1 MMIKAKQRFSLLL
14 LTALFLISLL
24 SGCVSSSSGTTN
36 SVASEEASK
45 PIATIFADYIPVTF
59 DDLLKE
65 SKFIVYG
72 EVFHVL
78 PARERLV
85 AKTSTQVYT
94 PIGIIPIQTLKGNPP
109 SPFIYNYI
117 GGEFEG
123 IVHQIDGDKRSFQE
137 GDHVLV
143 FLSKYSGDIYP
154 RGSLDPRI
162 HCQGKG
168 GPCQKGVVINDNKR
182 LPLQSKGRVRSRQQP
197 LEISFYWSVLSL
209 TIFPKRKKRAVD
221 ARIGW
226 RR

>member
-14 LTALFLISLL
+14 LTARFLIFLL

-78 PARERLV
+78 PARERLI

-94 PIGIIPIQTLKGNPP
+94 PIGIMPIQTLKGNPP
-109 SPFIYNYI
+109 APFIYNYI

-143 FLSKYSGDIYP
+143 FLSKYSGDIGRASVFIEHNGMLTVWDDEGNYTP
-154 RGSLDPRI
+154 VEVSTQEYIAKVKEALAK
-162 HCQGKG
+162 KG
-168 GPCQKGVVINDNKR
+168 
-182 LPLQSKGRVRSRQQP
+182 
-197 LEISFYWSVLSL
+197 LS
-209 TIFPKRKKRAVD
+209 
-221 ARIGW
+221 
-226 RR
+226 

>member
-14 LTALFLISLL
+14 LTALFLIFLL

-59 DDLLKE
+59 DDLLKK

-117 GGEFEG
+117 GGEVEG

-143 FLSKYSGDIYP
+143 FLSKYSGDIGRASVFIEHNGMLTVWDDEGNYTP
-154 RGSLDPRI
+154 VEVSTQEYIAKVKEALAK
-162 HCQGKG
+162 KG
-168 GPCQKGVVINDNKR
+168 
-182 LPLQSKGRVRSRQQP
+182 
-197 LEISFYWSVLSL
+197 LS
-209 TIFPKRKKRAVD
+209 
-221 ARIGW
+221 
-226 RR
+226 

>member
-14 LTALFLISLL
+14 LTALFLIFLL
-24 SGCVSSSSGTTN
+24 SGCFSSSSGTTN

-59 DDLLKE
+59 DDLLKK

-143 FLSKYSGDIYP
+143 FLSKYSGDIGRASVFIEHNGMLTVWDDEGNYTP
-154 RGSLDPRI
+154 VEVSTQEYIAKVKEALAK
-162 HCQGKG
+162 KG
-168 GPCQKGVVINDNKR
+168 
-182 LPLQSKGRVRSRQQP
+182 
-197 LEISFYWSVLSL
+197 LS
-209 TIFPKRKKRAVD
+209 
-221 ARIGW
+221 
-226 RR
+226 